1 MTSTGEA
8 PKVARGA
15 APKRPSLATAG
26 AWWMAAMAAGLAVA
40 LIATRVLYTTRL
52 GAQLIDAIP
61 ESFWRQYHR
70 AVGLEANGDVEKV
83 EDADGFLVF
92 LVTVSISLALI
103 AVARVAWKRR
113 AARRA

>member
-1 MTSTGEA
+1 MTSAGEA

-15 APKRPSLATAG
+15 ASKRRLLATVG
-26 AWWMAAMAAGLAVA
+26 AWWMAAIAASLAVA

-70 AVGLEANGDVEKV
+70 AVGLEMIGDVEKV
-83 EDADGFLVF
+83 EDADGILVF
-92 LVTVSISLALI
+92 LVTASISLALI

-113 AARRA
+113 AERHA